1 MLYKVFPIREPPNN
15 AQIMTK
21 EYRLFGSL
29 CMEKQVMEILMTI
42 SRFDIHI
49 CNNFTVLIVT
59 LRSGN
64 TMLSLLDSN
73 VNSRYQYGAHYDYA
87 KNFEALAHHVFR

>member
-64 TMLSLLDSN
+64 TMLSLLDSFLCLTITIT
-73 VNSRYQYGAHYDYA
+73 Q
-87 KNFEALAHHVFR
+87 KKFEALAHHVFR